1 MSDEKRESLNPVQT
15 PEQDAADERARADKR
30 KRLHVRRRVV
40 KHRSTAAAAPQ
51 SVAGVRPTLNV
62 MTQRAIPRLQDID
75 PALVADYIEQYV
87 AFVKAYSGWDIDF
100 NREAVELRL
109 ADVIALVAPAVEFAL
124 QVKGKEVTL
133 DVLEPFVLSLIRA
146 VVLRVNLYA
155 KTNFVMDDAI
165 LENLAVTFRNV
176 YYALRKDWA
185 NIDQAQQTGA
195 LLTLFARCLPGCLAA
210 CQKPRA

>member
-1 MSDEKRESLNPVQT
+1 MSHVEKESLNPPQT
-15 PEQDAADERARADKR
+15 PEQEAADESARAEKR

-40 KHRSTAAAAPQ
+40 KHRAAA
-51 SVAGVRPTLNV
+51 VAEPEAVVGARPSLNV
-62 MTQRAIPRLQDID
+62 MTQRAMPHLQDID
-75 PALVADYIEQYV
+75 PAIVADYIEQYV
-87 AFVKAYSGWDIDF
+87 VFVKAYSGWDIDF

-133 DVLEPFVLSLIRA
+133 DILEPFVLSLIRA

-176 YYALRKDWA
+176 YYALRKDWS

-195 LLTLFARCLPGCLAA
+195 LLTLFARCLPGCMAA